1 MKTELDALRG
11 KLADLSDMQNLMNRD
26 NDFKRQQHKE
36 KDKKAD

>member
-11 KLADLSDMQNLMNRD
+11 KLADLSDMQNLMRRD
-26 NDFKRQQHKE
+26 NDFKRQQQKE